1 MRAELSEMRE
11 MLTLT
16 LTIVG
21 KNIFFSKMECG
32 GGAWDPVLIP
42 VTPQL
47 SVVSALTMLVSAPT

>member
-1 MRAELSEMRE
+1 MRE